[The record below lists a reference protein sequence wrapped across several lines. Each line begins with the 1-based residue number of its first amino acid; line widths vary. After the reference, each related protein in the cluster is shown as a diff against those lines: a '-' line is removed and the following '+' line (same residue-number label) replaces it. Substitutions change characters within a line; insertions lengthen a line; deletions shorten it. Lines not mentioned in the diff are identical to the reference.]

1 MNILNLEILSQAF
14 LKGFAKIA
22 CDVKLYGTVRN
33 VIIYWAE
40 TFDVYQLLLFYEFIT
55 FLLFSLLQMF
65 ERLLPRETSQC
76 LFQVIHI

>member
-1 MNILNLEILSQAF
+1 MNILNLEILSEAF

-40 TFDVYQLLLFYEFIT
+40 TFRCLSIVTLL
-55 FLLFSLLQMF
+55 
-65 ERLLPRETSQC
+65 
-76 LFQVIHI
+76 